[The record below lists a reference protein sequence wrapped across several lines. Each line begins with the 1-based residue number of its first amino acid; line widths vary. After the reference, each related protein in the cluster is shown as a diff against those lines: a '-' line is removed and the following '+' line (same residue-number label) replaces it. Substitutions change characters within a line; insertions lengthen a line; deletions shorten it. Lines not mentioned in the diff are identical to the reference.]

1 MIPMNLRAIFI
12 IALLLTA
19 PLFGTAAADEDGGI
33 TKQQADTIINELRQ
47 IRQTL
52 NRMEKQQRTQGTAA
66 KPRPKQP
73 KTLKI
78 GIQERPVLGDPKA
91 PVTLVEFVDFQC
103 PYCKRFF
110 ANTYPKLKENYIDKG
125 LVRLVVKDMPL
136 GFHGEARQAAQAA
149 HCAGEQ
155 QAYWGMHDLLNGR
168 PGKLD
173 RQRFLA
179 HAAELKLD
187 QTAFE
192 ACLTAGRHLDQIDQ
206 DADEAKGIGVRGTP
220 SFIIGKSDSNTIE
233 GAYIRGALPYG
244 VFQKE
249 IDKLLGKGS

>member
-1 MIPMNLRAIFI
+1 MNLRVLLFTS
-12 IALLLTA
+12 LLLA
-19 PLFGTAAADEDGGI
+19 IPLLCTTVAAAEDAGI
-33 TKQQADTIINELRQ
+33 TKEQADTIVNELRH

-52 NRMEKQQRTQGTAA
+52 NRMEKQQRAQA
-66 KPRPKQP
+66 KPAKSRPKQP

-78 GIQERPVLGDPKA
+78 AIGERPVLGDPEA

-110 ANTYPKLKENYIDKG
+110 SNTYPELKENYIDKG
-125 LVRLVVKDMPL
+125 KLRLVVKDMPL
-136 GFHGEARQAAQAA
+136 GFHGEAREAAQAA

-155 QAYWGMHDLLNGR
+155 GAYWGMHDLLHTGS
-168 PGKLD
+168 GKLD
-173 RQRFLA
+173 RERFLA

-187 QTAFE
+187 RAALE
-192 ACLTAGRHLDQIDQ
+192 SCLTAGRHLDHIDQ
-206 DADEAKGIGVRGTP
+206 DADEAQGIGVRGTP
-220 SFIIGKSDSNTIE
+220 SFIVGKSDPNTIE
-233 GAYIRGALPYG
+233 GAYIRGALPFA